1 MTITGQK
8 RASLDGL
15 RVAEFGLLYLGVPL
29 VLAFVLPPSWMWRVL
44 FAATALG
51 MVLLALTPG
60 FSWRELTRG
69 WTRIDWRWVALV
81 AAGTAIVTTALV
93 LWLVPGR
100 AFALP
105 RRSPELWLTIMA
117 LYPLLSALPQ
127 ELVFRPL
134 FFRRYGALFPD
145 RRIAVAANAA
155 LFGLAHLMFW
165 NWVAFGLTVIGGAI
179 FAQGYLSRGGFAM
192 AVVLHAICGAIVFT
206 TGLGSFFF
214 HGAVPLR

>member
-1 MTITGQK
+1 MAIAVQRMKAG
-8 RASLDGL
+8 GL
-15 RVAEFGLLYLGVPL
+15 RMVEFAALYLGVPL

-44 FAATALG
+44 MSATALG
-51 MVLLALTPG
+51 VLLLAVTPG

-69 WTRIDWRWVALV
+69 WTQLDWGHVAMV
-81 AAGTAIVTTALV
+81 AAGTAVVTMALV
-93 LWLVPGR
+93 HWLLPGR

-105 RRSPELWLTIMA
+105 RHSPELWLMILA

-145 RRIAVAANAA
+145 RRVALAANAA

-165 NWVAFGLTVIGGAI
+165 NWVAVALTIAGGAI
-179 FAQGYLSRGGFAM
+179 FAHGYLTRGGFPM
-192 AVVLHAICGAIVFT
+192 AVVLHAVCGLTVFT

-214 HGAVPLR
+214 HGAAALR